1 METAA
6 LDDVRAWPGLD
17 VFDREGE
24 RIGRLAGIYV
34 TTDSSRPEF
43 GLVRTG
49 LFGLRSVLVPLVGA
63 FEEGGALIVDLD
75 KNAVKGAP
83 HLRRDEPL
91 SDEAEERLYAHYGLD
106 HETMGFTFLGR
117 PYEADPG
124 VRSCVARHRAFQ
136 RLPALHAAPPRR
148 RVRAARFRAGASA

>member
-1 METAA
+1 MDTVG

-24 RIGRLAGIYV
+24 RVGRLTGIYI
-34 TTDSSRPEF
+34 TGDSGTPEF

-49 LFGLRSVLVPLVGA
+49 LFGIRSVLVPLSGA

-75 KNAVKGAP
+75 KHAIKAAP

-91 SDEAEERLYAHYGLD
+91 SQEAEEQLYEHYGLD
-106 HETMGFTFLGR
+106 HNG
-117 PYEADPG
+117 PG
-124 VRSCVARHRAFQ
+124 Q
-136 RLPALHAAPPRR
+136 RLELWELEDADRP
-148 RVRAARFRAGASA
+148 VSG